1 MYQGPWSKL
10 GTFLL
15 ELFPLTDFN
24 CGLVCR
30 NFFCL
35 SPLTSDIVQVQWCF
49 PSTEAIR
56 TIIIIRDGES
66 QDGHFDFHTVPEL
79 WDRVIKFCW
88 PLSKLGTFLLVLFLE
103 AGLLLPWRSSSLSF
117 CLSLLRWS
125 QAPESPTATSSLP
138 PCPWP
143 PGWGRPPD
151 PSPLPYSKSE
161 LEKGTVGVLDELENT
176 DSNTLKNTGKGLRLY
191 WMYWKTQA
199 MMSGVKL
206 DALKNVDNDA
216 KG

>member
-1 MYQGPWSKL
+1 M
-10 GTFLL
+10 
-15 ELFPLTDFN
+15 
-24 CGLVCR
+24 
-30 NFFCL
+30 
-35 SPLTSDIVQVQWCF
+35 
-49 PSTEAIR
+49 
-56 TIIIIRDGES
+56 
-66 QDGHFDFHTVPEL
+66 
-79 WDRVIKFCW
+79 
-88 PLSKLGTFLLVLFLE
+88 LFLE

-176 DSNTLKNTGKGLRLY
+176 DSNTLKNTGKGLRFDELENTDRNTLKNTGKGLRFDELENTDRNTLKNTGKGLRLY
-191 WMYWKTQA
+191 WMY
-199 MMSGVKL
+199 
-206 DALKNVDNDA
+206 
-216 KG
+216 